1 MPRELKFFQAIHE
14 ATRQCMEQDPAVYL
28 VGLGAPDPKGIFGS
42 TLDLH
47 KIFGPQRVMDMPAS
61 ENAMTGVVIGSALA
75 GMKPILTH
83 QRLDFALLSVE
94 QLVNQASNW
103 HYMFGGQ
110 KSIPI
115 VVRMIVGRGWGQGPQ
130 HSQSLHACF
139 SHVPGLKVVM
149 PSTPHDAKGL
159 LIAAVEDSNPVI
171 YIEHRWL
178 YNISGEVPVEPYRV
192 ELGKAR
198 VARNG
203 TDLTIVAS
211 SYMTLE
217 SLRAAEILQNEGVSA
232 EVIDVRTLKP
242 LDRETILQSVCR
254 TGRLIAADIG
264 WCTNGFSAEILAL
277 AAEQAFES
285 LKAAPVRVALPDC
298 PTPTSPALAKHYYP
312 RAIHVA
318 AQALKMLGVNPS
330 ERHPAEP
337 ELVHY
342 DVPDPSFT
350 GPF

>member
-47 KIFGPQRVMDMPAS
+47 KTFGPQRVMDMPAS

-75 GMKPILTH
+75 GMRPILTH

-110 KSIPI
+110 KSIPL

-139 SHVPGLKVVM
+139 SHIPGLKVVM
-149 PSTPHDAKGL
+149 PSSPHDAKGL
-159 LIAAVEDSNPVI
+159 LIAAVEDPNPVI
-171 YIEHRWL
+171 FIEHRWL
-178 YNISGEVPVEPYRV
+178 YNISGEVPAEPYRV

-203 TDLTIVAS
+203 TDLTIVAN

-242 LDRETILQSVCR
+242 LDRETILESVRR
-254 TGRLIAADIG
+254 TGRLIAVDIG

-277 AAEQAFES
+277 TAEQAFES

-298 PTPTSPALAKHYYP
+298 PTPTSPALAEHYYP
-312 RAIHVA
+312 RAIHIA
-318 AQALKMLGVNPS
+318 AQALKILGVNRS
-330 ERHPAEP
+330 EQHLAEP